1 MKQHLN
7 LNQLAAELTRQQ
19 EVKRDYIASTA
30 AMRVDFTSDA
40 SKRLGIGG
48 KVDEEFA
55 LTEHAHRQLAGRL
68 SIPWK
73 FYQRMAD
80 DHPDL
85 LERDINELF
94 AREPEN
100 RMVRT
105 LDGQVRAFLS
115 SRYRRLDNF
124 ELAEHVL
131 PVLGEQEL
139 DVARSSFA
147 ITDTRLYMKV
157 VFPRIEGEV
166 RKGDV
171 VQSGVLISNSEIGAG
186 VLRITPLVFR
196 LVCLN
201 GMIAGES
208 VDQFKRTHLGKELE
222 VEGVA
227 GQLYRTATIEAADKA
242 LWMEVEDLTRATA
255 SPEVFGGL
263 VERMRGAAD
272 ATIEGNPVEAV
283 EVLAS
288 RFNLTEEEQGGIL
301 GHLVRGGDMSQWGL
315 LNAVTRHAQD
325 DGLSYERSTE
335 LEEIGGKVLD
345 LPRSAWTSIAKAA

>member
-1 MKQHLN
+1 MKQHLT
-7 LNQLAAELTRQQ
+7 LNQIAAELTRQAEQ
-19 EVKRDYIASTA
+19 KRDYVASTA
-30 AMRVDFTSDA
+30 AMRVDFTSSE
-40 SKRLGIGG
+40 SKTIGIGG
-48 KVDEEFA
+48 NVGEEFEV
-55 LTEHAHRQLAGRL
+55 TEHAQRQLASRL

-73 FYQRMAD
+73 FYDRMLE

-94 AREPEN
+94 RREPEN

-105 LDGQVRAFLS
+105 LDGQARAFLS

-124 ELAEHVL
+124 DLVEHVL
-131 PVLGEQEL
+131 PVLGEQRI
-139 DVARSSFA
+139 DADRSSFA

-201 GMIAGES
+201 GMVAPES
-208 VDQFKRTHLGKELE
+208 IEQFKRTHLGKQLE
-222 VEGVA
+222 VDGLA
-227 GQLYRTATIEAADKA
+227 GQLYRTATLEAADKA
-242 LWMEVEDLTRATA
+242 VWMEVEDLTRATA
-255 SPEVFGGL
+255 DPEVFGGL
-263 VERMRGAAD
+263 VERMRNAAD
-272 ATIEGNPVEAV
+272 ATIDGNPVDAV
-283 EVLAS
+283 EVLAN
-288 RFNLTEEEQGGIL
+288 RFNLTEDERGGIL

-345 LPRSAWTSIAKAA
+345 LPRSAWTSTAQAA